1 MKLESRATI
10 SRRAL
15 HEIYNRSSP
24 GCIFQRA
31 GQWVLDKH
39 PSNYFMAYD
48 LHKSNL
54 AKYLPW
60 KALHDPL
67 LWACMILHLALS
79 GEISRT
85 SPFFLFF
92 NALTSVFWR
101 SFQLVKKVRII
112 CLLCIRTYCRKAFMV
127 WQKEWGK

>member
-15 HEIYNRSSP
+15 HEIYNRSNP
-24 GCIFQRA
+24 GCIFQRG

-39 PSNYFMAYD
+39 PSNYFMAYGP
-48 LHKSNL
+48 HKSNL
-54 AKYLPW
+54 AKYLLW

-67 LWACMILHLALS
+67 LRACMILYLALS

-85 SPFFLFF
+85 PLFF
-92 NALTSVFWR
+92 CFSML
-101 SFQLVKKVRII
+101 
-112 CLLCIRTYCRKAFMV
+112 
-127 WQKEWGK
+127 